1 MIVGIDEVG
10 RGCWAGPLCVVALA
24 GDEASLQGVRDSK
37 QLSRKMR
44 AELYKMIVR
53 EAGGI
58 GIGWASAAQIDA
70 YGLGTMLKHT
80 ARRAYEQLDV
90 PHESVIIDGTVNLLG
105 DKSAVTM
112 KKADSLVA
120 SVSAA
125 SIVAKVLRDE
135 YMARIDGHFPEY
147 GFAKH
152 VGYGTAAHA
161 KALAEFGPCSIH
173 RHSFAPVGAVA
184 AKKQQS
190 TSSGQLAEG
199 KAAEYLAGLGYEIL
213 QQNWKTKWCE
223 VDIIAAKGGVIHFV
237 EVKYRRDGRGG
248 TGLEA
253 ITGKKLRQ
261 MKFAA
266 EMWVKWQDYAGPHQ
280 LSAVE
285 LAGDDAAVSRFLP
298 LV

>member
-37 QLSRKMR
+37 QLTKKKRSK
-44 AELYKMIVR
+44 LYEMVVR
-53 EAGGI
+53 EAGDI

-70 YGLGTMLKHT
+70 YGLSTMLSHAAKS
-80 ARRAYEQLDV
+80 AYAQLRV
-90 PHESVIIDGTVNLLG
+90 PHDSIIIDGTVNLLG
-105 DKSAVTM
+105 DKQAVTM
-112 KKADSLVA
+112 KKADDLVA

-135 YMARIDGHFPEY
+135 YMGRIDNHFPQY
-147 GFAKH
+147 GFAQH
-152 VGYGTAAHA
+152 VGYGTAAHS
-161 KALAEFGPCSIH
+161 KALTEHGPSAIH
-173 RHSFAPVGAVA
+173 RYSFAPIRAIVEGEPKTTTGQIAESTA
-184 AKKQQS
+184 AQH
-190 TSSGQLAEG
+190 
-199 KAAEYLAGLGYEIL
+199 LAGLGYEIL

-223 VDIIAAKGGVIHFV
+223 VDIIIQKDGVIHFV
-237 EVKYRRDGRGG
+237 EVKYRRDSRGG

-266 EMWVKWQDYAGPHQ
+266 EMWVKWQNYPGPYQ
-280 LSAVE
+280 LSAIE
-285 LAGDDAAVSRFLP
+285 LSGDSVSVSRFLP
-298 LV
+298 SL